1 MVEVGAIGRKFPGD
15 AGSSLAELLGISLMT
30 ATFHDD
36 GTLPSMMTLL
46 NRSRRAGRREGHRLN
61 IR

>member
-1 MVEVGAIGRKFPGD
+1 MMVEVR
-15 AGSSLAELLGISLMT
+15 AELLGINLMT
-30 ATFHDD
+30 ATFHND

-46 NRSRRAGRREGHRLN
+46 NRSRRAGCREGHRLK